1 MKGILLWAALILA
14 ACAQAQAQSPRNA
27 AYLEVG
33 GSAIAP
39 SINFERRFTEEWV
52 GRAGLSWV
60 TGETSEDTETTF
72 IVPLTASH
80 VNRPWSSHHLEL
92 GGGVTLVLGDSLD
105 LWDSFDDDEKVT
117 DAFLTGIVGYRYQK
131 PTGGFQ
137 FRAVLTPVL
146 GSEGGGLWG
155 GVSFGY
161 AW

>member
-1 MKGILLWAALILA
+1 MKIILMWTALLLIA
-14 ACAQAQAQSPRNA
+14 GAQAQAQSPRNA

-33 GSAIAP
+33 GSAIGL
-39 SINFERRFTEEWV
+39 SFNYERRFTEEWV

-60 TGETSEDTETTF
+60 TGENSEDTETTL

-80 VNRPWSSHHLEL
+80 VNRPWSSHHMEL

-131 PTGGFQ
+131 PAGGFQ

-146 GSEGGGLWG
+146 GEEGGGLWG